1 MKIFTIKDKK
11 FLGLVCQKVEQPIGT
26 LFLTSIPWN
35 ILEEISSTQPRMLIE
50 RDESG
55 ETYAGIQ
62 RNLSTER
69 QDEIKAYLR
78 KNTATFPSNIII
90 NIPQE
95 EVRIESIKAKMNVNY
110 EENPLNKSP
119 DLELLNFTSMQ
130 IEEEFEF
137 VIISFKQDSAQ
148 IIDGQHRLSGFKGKD
163 KDNFIFD
170 LPVTI
175 FINQDIYQQAEI
187 FATINGKQTRVTPSL
202 VYDLFGIS
210 EKRNPYTVARFIVK
224 ALNENQS
231 SPLYESIKIL
241 GKANDYYNGFVTQST
256 VTKIIIELICG
267 NYKQAEEDS
276 TRMQSSEKISLEP
289 ELTKKKAPLRKYFIE
304 EKEEVILKTLINFFN
319 AVKTTFSIEWN
330 KKDSVLKKTV
340 GFTALLKI
348 LPKLIEMGKE
358 QLDLS
363 QSFFET
369 KFEPSR
375 NMDFSD
381 IQLSSKGVN
390 QLLQRFNLDVPLE
403 N

>member
-1 MKIFTIKDKK
+1 MKIFTINDKK

-62 RNLSTER
+62 RHLSTER
-69 QDEIKAYLR
+69 QDEIIAYLK

-90 NIPQE
+90 NISKE
-95 EVRIESIKAKMNVNY
+95 EVRIENIKAKMNVNY

-319 AVKTTFSIEWN
+319 AVKTTFNIEWN

-390 QLLQRFNLDVPLE
+390 QLVQRFNLNVPLE

>member
-1 MKIFTIKDKK
+1 MKIFTINDKK

-62 RNLSTER
+62 RHHSTER
-69 QDEIKAYLR
+69 QDEIIAYLK

-90 NIPQE
+90 NISKE
-95 EVRIESIKAKMNVNY
+95 EVRIENIKAKMNVNY

-319 AVKTTFSIEWN
+319 AVKTTFNIEWN

-390 QLLQRFNLDVPLE
+390 QLVQRFNLNVPLE